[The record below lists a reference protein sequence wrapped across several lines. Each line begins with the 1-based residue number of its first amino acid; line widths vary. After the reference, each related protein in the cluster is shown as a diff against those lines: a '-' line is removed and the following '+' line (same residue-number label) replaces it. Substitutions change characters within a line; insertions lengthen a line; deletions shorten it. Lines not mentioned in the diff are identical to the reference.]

1 MLVNLDGKNYYLVY
15 EKSDIQDWI
24 FLGLVQE
31 DIVNASMNRLQ
42 FSTILLVGAV
52 VLCVAAFFISLI
64 IQKNRRNL
72 KKKDTE
78 ISEAIQ
84 KGEVVFID
92 NFGTVKVCT
101 DINTLTSFS
110 VDKGQEYSKNRVM
123 RVLNQFCNDV
133 YRQFSLYYIGKVDN
147 NESGRGLLKGWIV
160 GYLNEMQANGGI
172 QNFVADDVTV
182 QAGNSVDS
190 VLVGVW
196 LQPVDAIEKIYM
208 DVAVSVNAEAV

>member
-1 MLVNLDGKNYYLVY
+1 M
-15 EKSDIQDWI
+15 
-24 FLGLVQE
+24 
-31 DIVNASMNRLQ
+31 
-42 FSTILLVGAV
+42 
-52 VLCVAAFFISLI
+52 
-64 IQKNRRNL
+64 
-72 KKKDTE
+72 
-78 ISEAIQ
+78 
-84 KGEVVFID
+84 
-92 NFGTVKVCT
+92 
-101 DINTLTSFS
+101 
-110 VDKGQEYSKNRVM
+110 
-123 RVLNQFCNDV
+123 
-133 YRQFSLYYIGKVDN
+133 DN